1 MQLNKWRLPRGAVSH
16 VVPLLPF
23 FSILFLVLS
32 TYIDTGRL
40 SDGRNAYLSFVILQ
54 LLTFVLPLVFFCK
67 AREEN
72 YIFHMKLRPFGLEKT
87 VFLIFSVFVMITAM
101 TAVELCM
108 RNFGISS
115 GLYAHNVYTLYGRT
129 LPELGGNIYDTL
141 YTTIVFA
148 VLPAF
153 TEELLFRS
161 VLYHEYEKLGAPA
174 AIILTS
180 VLYALLDMNTVAL
193 FPSFAGGL
201 LLGFTVY
208 ITQSVFAPMVVH
220 VFYNLYSL
228 FFEEYIW
235 AFISKPE
242 NEVFFIFVLVSA
254 LLLSAVFMLSQA
266 ERVVYD
272 KGIRGEALPSH
283 LSLSEG
289 SEKRIRKPKPKD
301 ILIALFSP
309 AFLLCILL
317 FVLRVLEII

>member
-1 MQLNKWRLPRGAVSH
+1 MKLNKWRFPKGAVSH
-16 VVPLLPF
+16 AVPLLPL

-87 VFLIFSVFVMITAM
+87 VFLVFSVFVMITAM

-141 YTTIVFA
+141 YTTVVFA

-161 VLYHEYEKLGAPA
+161 VLYYEYEKLGAPA

-180 VLYALLDMNTVAL
+180 ILYALLDMNTVAL

-208 ITQSVFAPMVVH
+208 VTQSVLASMVVH
-220 VFYNLYSL
+220 VLYNLYSL

-242 NEVFFIFVLVSA
+242 NEIFFIFVLVSL
-254 LLLSAVFMLSQA
+254 LLLSAIFMFSQA

-283 LSLSEG
+283 LSVSNAA
-289 SEKRIRKPKPKD
+289 EKRIRKPKIKD
-301 ILIALFSP
+301 ILISLFSP
-309 AFLLCILL
+309 AFLLCIVI
-317 FVLRVLEII
+317 FILRVLEIV